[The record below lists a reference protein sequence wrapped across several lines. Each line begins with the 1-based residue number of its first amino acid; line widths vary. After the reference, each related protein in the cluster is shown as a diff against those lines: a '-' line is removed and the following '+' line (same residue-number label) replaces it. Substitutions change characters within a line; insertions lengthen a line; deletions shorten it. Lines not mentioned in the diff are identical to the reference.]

1 MNDKPEKARKN
12 KSIKAWVHQHINDSY
27 VNQAQ
32 KAGYRSRAA
41 YKLLEIDAQENIFHN
56 AVTVVDLG
64 CAPGSWSQ
72 VSLQKVGDHGRVIG
86 VDLLEVQPLAN
97 LNFIQGDFT
106 DQLTL
111 DKLLTS
117 IEHRKVDLVISDMAP
132 NLSGV
137 KGVDQARG
145 AYLIEL
151 VLDFAK
157 GYLKTN
163 GHCVMKVF
171 HGSEFD
177 SLVKLARTM
186 FTQVI
191 IRKPE
196 ASRSKS
202 SETYLLC
209 KFKKQL

>member
-1 MNDKPEKARKN
+1 MSEKLEKVRKN

-41 YKLLEIDAQENIFHN
+41 YKLLEIDAQDNIFHN

-72 VSLQKVGDHGRVIG
+72 VSLHKVGGNGRVIG
-86 VDLLEVQPLAN
+86 VDLLGMQPLAN

-106 DQLTL
+106 EQATL
-111 DKLLTS
+111 DKLLVS

-177 SLVKLARTM
+177 NLVKLARTM

-209 KFKKQL
+209 KFKK